1 MKSYDQN
8 QESKQIICLDA
19 NTLYGYGMF
28 KFSPTS
34 GLKKK
39 DQKEFDLNKYTRNSL
54 EGCALGVDL
63 EYDKE
68 FREF

>member
-1 MKSYDQN
+1 
-8 QESKQIICLDA
+8 
-19 NTLYGYGMF
+19 MF
-28 KFSPTS
+28 KFFPTS